1 MNDRCG
7 RRNIVLTG
15 FMATGKSA
23 VGRRLA
29 SRLGYDF
36 VDVDCLI
43 EAEAGMAI
51 SEIFTSRGEAAF
63 RELETRMVE
72 VAARRE
78 GCVIATGGGAI
89 VDPRNFESL
98 SRSGIIVT
106 LTADPDTILSRIGA
120 GADRP
125 LLGGGEKR
133 ERIQSLLATRASAYA
148 RAHLTLDTSKRSVDE
163 VVEALVSLLRLHQ
176 VTPVEGT

>member
-1 MNDRCG
+1 M
-7 RRNIVLTG
+7 LTG

-36 VDVDCLI
+36 IDVDDLI
-43 EAEAGMAI
+43 EAKAGMAI
-51 SEIFTSRGEAAF
+51 PEIFTSRGEAAF

-72 VAARRE
+72 VAAGRV

-89 VDPRNFESL
+89 VDPRNFEAL
-98 SRSGIIVT
+98 RRSGVIVT

-125 LLGGGEKR
+125 LLEGGEKR
-133 ERIQSLLATRASAYA
+133 ERIRNLLAARAAAYA
-148 RAHLTLDTSKRSVDE
+148 RAHLTVDTSKRTVDE
-163 VVEALVSLLRLHQ
+163 VVDALVSLLRSHQ
-176 VTPVEGT
+176 VTAVEGT